1 MASRFEPVTDPDKAW
16 EYRQA
21 GLLYWQSSERG
32 WVITGCE
39 GGLSR
44 DMQER
49 MMYYDYRY
57 AILVEEDDNPTTE
70 EDGDG

>member
-21 GLLYWQSSERG
+21 GVLYWFHYPSL
-32 WVITGCE
+32 WVPVKADAYMN
-39 GGLSR
+39 R
-44 DMQER
+44 DRQAS
-49 MMYYDYRY
+49 MMYDDRYKY
-57 AILVEEDDNPTTE
+57 AILVEEDDSPTT